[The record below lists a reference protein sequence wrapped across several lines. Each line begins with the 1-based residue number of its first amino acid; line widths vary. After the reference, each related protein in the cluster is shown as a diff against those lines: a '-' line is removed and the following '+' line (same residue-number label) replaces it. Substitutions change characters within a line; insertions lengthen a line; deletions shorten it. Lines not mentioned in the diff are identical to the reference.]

1 MKYDTLL
8 LKSISANFPGG
19 LYWKDCKGFYVG
31 CNDWFANVMGLKK
44 DDIIGKKD
52 EDLFS
57 KKEAEDFLSTDAKAL
72 HDNKTVEVEH
82 SLLVNTEERML
93 LFKKIP
99 LQNEKAETVGLLG
112 MVNKVERPRTDFLED
127 IIAMIPVH
135 VYWQDSDNV
144 YLGCNDLQAKSVG
157 LSSRH
162 DIVGKNNYDM
172 PWKEHADVLNKINA
186 EVRRTGV
193 PHVVEEDSELADG
206 EMHTFLS
213 TKAPLRNKEGEIIGI
228 VGISVDI
235 TDKKKAEALER
246 ENALKEIKMEAI
258 NSFCRK
264 LLHDIRS
271 PLSSLR
277 LLFTLLSKAT
287 IVAPKGSRL
296 NFANMKAT
304 AFWAIR
310 RMEAMANK
318 LLRKYREEETEEDLE
333 GEPTLL
339 MPIVE
344 DTFHEKRGHLSLEN
358 IKLEKKLEG
367 AHTLSSKVQCFELVQ
382 IFSNIINNSVDAIT
396 EKREKTGA
404 PKGEGV
410 VSFKM
415 SEKKEHV
422 YFAVTDNGCG
432 IPQDLLEEIFK
443 KDKTTKEE
451 GSGIGLFNAKEGIE
465 NWGGTIWATSREGE
479 SSTINIL
486 LPKAPKPPSWFASE
500 IVVRRNS
507 IVALVDD
514 EPHHYPYKWTKDFE
528 AWEKEYGIEFV
539 KINTL
544 SEFAEWYEKNKEKK
558 PLIFMDYLFLN
569 EDQKTGLDAIKENDV
584 KNVILITNLYDDRML
599 RKDCVN
605 SGVKLIPKSIIERIP
620 IKIIE

>member
-1 MKYDTLL
+1 MKGNFHVRFWSRVGKSDLL
-8 LKSISANFPGG
+8 HLGN
-19 LYWKDCKGFYVG
+19 KDQKG
-31 CNDWFANVMGLKK
+31 A
-44 DDIIGKKD
+44 
-52 EDLFS
+52 
-57 KKEAEDFLSTDAKAL
+57 
-72 HDNKTVEVEH
+72 
-82 SLLVNTEERML
+82 
-93 LFKKIP
+93 
-99 LQNEKAETVGLLG
+99 
-112 MVNKVERPRTDFLED
+112 
-127 IIAMIPVH
+127 
-135 VYWQDSDNV
+135 
-144 YLGCNDLQAKSVG
+144 YLGANDFYLQLIGVNSV
-157 LSSRH
+157 
-162 DIVGKNNYDM
+162 DEIMGKTDHELTSLCDLTELR
-172 PWKEHADVLNKINA
+172 K
-186 EVRRTGV
+186 
-193 PHVVEEDSELADG
+193 EDSQVIQNDRPTSSENTIVTFNG
-206 EMHTFLS
+206 EEKIFS
-213 TKAPLRNKEGEIIGI
+213 TNKFPLKDNNGKILGVISN
-228 VGISVDI
+228 SVDI
-235 TDKKKAEALER
+235 TDKKRAEILEKEKAIAEAKLEAERELALLKQQKMEIER

-271 PLSSLR
+271 PLCSIR
-277 LLFTLLSKAT
+277 LLLTLLSKAT
-287 IVAPKGSRL
+287 IVAPKGSKL

-318 LLRKYREEETEEDLE
+318 LLRKYREEETEEDLK

-358 IKLEKKLEG
+358 IKLKKELEG
-367 AHTLSSKVQCFELVQ
+367 VHTLSSKVQCFELVQ

-422 YFAVTDNGCG
+422 HFAITDNGCG
-432 IPQDLLEEIFK
+432 IPQDLLQEIFE
-443 KDKTTKEE
+443 KDKTTKKE

-465 NWGGTIWATSREGE
+465 NWGGTIWATSKEEE

-500 IVVRRNS
+500 IVVRKNS

-528 AWEKEYGIEFV
+528 AWKKEYGIEFV

-544 SEFAEWYEKNKEKK
+544 SEFAKWYEKNKEKK

-584 KNVILITNLYDDRML
+584 KNVILVTNLYDDRML

-605 SGVKLIPKSIIERIP
+605 SGVQLIPKSIIERVP
-620 IKIIE
+620 IKIID